1 MANENRFD
9 SGHVVIPVLH
19 PSGDVHN
26 IAVPEDTPLADLHS
40 ALAQDYAHPAIE
52 GQEKQ
57 PTEEGAEENRPA
69 FREAARKAWQAAAS
83 GILKQE
89 AGFIDYKNP
98 LFKPE
103 QLPVQKGAEMKIDV
117 PNDAFATAHT
127 HPNERQ
133 QDPSVQDIDNA
144 KKSGKPVYVVSRQ
157 GLYMVRPSDGK
168 VIQVFKGTDWMD
180 EKKKIGAQEFSMA

>member
-1 MANENRFD
+1 MANENKFD
-9 SGHVVIPVLH
+9 SGTPHVVVPVYH
-19 PSGDVHN
+19 SGEDAIHS
-26 IAVPEDTPLADLHS
+26 IAVPEDIGLGDLHS
-40 ALAQDYAHPAIE
+40 ALMDGGYAPIE
-52 GQEKQ
+52 SSTKQ
-57 PTEEGAEENRPA
+57 PTAEGAEENRPA
-69 FREAARKAWQAAAS
+69 FREAARKAWNASAS
-83 GILKQE
+83 GMLKQE

-133 QDPSVQDIDNA
+133 QDPSVQDIDTA
-144 KKSGKPVYVVSRQ
+144 KKYGKPVYVVSRQ

-180 EKKKIGAQEFSMA
+180 EKKKK